1 MSLTEKE
8 ITKIQSE
15 FTKLHFASAIQTSP
29 MKESVD
35 TLCESSTSFSSMFD
49 SSNTYETYYLTTQF
63 VRKSMKKVCDDADS
77 FTVYHVIVLTHIL
90 ASNMKSRF
98 PKLKVS

>member
-15 FTKLHFASAIQTSP
+15 FTKLHFASAIQTSA

-49 SSNTYETYYLTTQF
+49 SSN
-63 VRKSMKKVCDDADS
+63 VSCDSVDPN
-77 FTVYHVIVLTHIL
+77 FGI
-90 ASNMKSRF
+90 
-98 PKLKVS
+98 